1 MQFPWRWEVKPP
13 TPKGGESWQKKFS
26 ESPTRRP
33 ARKRRSGRRST
44 A

>member
-1 MQFPWRWEVKPP
+1 M
-13 TPKGGESWQKKFS
+13 KGAKTWQKKFS

-44 A
+44 V